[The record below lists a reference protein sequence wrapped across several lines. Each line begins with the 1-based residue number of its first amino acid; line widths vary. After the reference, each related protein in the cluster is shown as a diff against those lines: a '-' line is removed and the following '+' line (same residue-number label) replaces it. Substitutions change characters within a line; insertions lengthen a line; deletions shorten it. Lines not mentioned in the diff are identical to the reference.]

1 MVNRGFKPFSFLT
14 RTKPC
19 SNPASDRIFA
29 MTTDHSLEVPRAAA
43 AVALSGVALIHLLE
57 LQTKLREVPY
67 LGVGYLALIIGCVA
81 AGSLLVHRNS
91 PLGWRIAGLSSLGA
105 LVGYSLTRTTGLPLS
120 HDDIG
125 NWLEPMGLAS
135 LCVESVVVLLAAYA
149 LGYQARTR
157 QASAPGQLQA
167 NV

>member
-1 MVNRGFKPFSFLT
+1 MNSE
-14 RTKPC
+14 
-19 SNPASDRIFA
+19 
-29 MTTDHSLEVPRAAA
+29 HSLEVPRAAA
-43 AVALSGVALIHLLE
+43 VVALSGIALIHLLE

-67 LGVGYLALIIGCVA
+67 LGVGYLLLIIGCVV

-91 PLGWRIAGLSSLGA
+91 QLGWRIAGLSSLGA

-135 LCVESVVVLLAAYA
+135 LFVEGVVVMLASYT
-149 LGYQARTR
+149 LGYQARPR
-157 QASAPGQLQA
+157 QNSSRGQLSVNA
-167 NV
+167 

>member
-1 MVNRGFKPFSFLT
+1 
-14 RTKPC
+14 
-19 SNPASDRIFA
+19 

-43 AVALSGVALIHLLE
+43 VVALSGVALIHLLE

-67 LGVGYLALIIGCVA
+67 LGVGYLALIIGCVV
-81 AGSLLVHRNS
+81 AGALLVHRNS
-91 PLGWRIAGLSSLGA
+91 QLGWRIAGLSSLGA

-135 LCVESVVVLLAAYA
+135 LFIEGVVVMLAAYA
-149 LGYQARTR
+149 LGYQARPR
-157 QASAPGQLQA
+157 QNSSRGQLSVNA
-167 NV
+167 